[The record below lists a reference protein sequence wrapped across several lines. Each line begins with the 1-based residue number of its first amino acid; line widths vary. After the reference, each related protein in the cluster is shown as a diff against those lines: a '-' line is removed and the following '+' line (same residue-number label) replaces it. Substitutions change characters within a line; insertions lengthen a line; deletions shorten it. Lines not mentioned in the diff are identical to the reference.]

1 MKRAQ
6 LKKALKPALVIGI
19 LAVTLFLFAR
29 YIHAHPE
36 YVDKLRHIDPIVIV
50 WLMLAN
56 SALIATVAVINHVS
70 AHICKVALG
79 KSESLLLTIYSSLA
93 NFFGPLQSGPG
104 VRAVYLKSKY
114 KVLLRDFTFVT
125 LISYGVY
132 ACTSAL
138 FLAVGVL
145 AWWKTLAI
153 LLAVGLVSAAVITV
167 SKNRGKKGDMFNRL
181 SFTPRFITILVA
193 ATILQVA
200 FTAVR
205 YGIELHAVG
214 STASVG
220 QIISYAGAANFALF
234 VSLTPDG
241 IGIREAFLLFSQQLH
256 GVPTNDIIAA
266 SLVDRA
272 AYVIFL
278 ALLGIIAASLHIGRR
293 FSAKPADSKEATH

>member
-1 MKRAQ
+1 MKRTRLQ
-6 LKKALKPALVIGI
+6 QFIKPALVIGI
-19 LAVTLFLFAR
+19 LVATILLFVR
-29 YIHAHPE
+29 YIHTHPE
-36 YVDKLRHIDPIVIV
+36 YIDKLRHIDPIVIV
-50 WLMLAN
+50 WLMVAN

-70 AHICKVALG
+70 AHICRVALG

-153 LLAVGLVSAAVITV
+153 LVAVGVISAGVITIF
-167 SKNRGKKGDMFNRL
+167 KNRGKKGDLFKRL
-181 SFTPRFITILVA
+181 SFSPRFIAMLVI
-193 ATILQVA
+193 ATVLQVA

-266 SLVDRA
+266 SLLDRA

-293 FSAKPADSKEATH
+293 FSTNTVDSKEATN